1 MIMGS
6 IPPCQGDLSHFASHA
21 HDGILP
27 TMTVFHDNLR
37 RLMEERGFKAAQLS
51 KAAGKSATLV
61 RDLLERTSNPKHD
74 TLVAL
79 ASVLGCSVND
89 LVGDEPSTQHSARP
103 PAPSAIS
110 RIPEVDVR
118 GGMGGG
124 GVAALEINHTDEWG
138 NQIARDDVR
147 GTWDMP
153 TDYLRHELRVVPA
166 RVQIIEVRGDSM
178 EPTLSSGD
186 RVMIDLDDVDPG
198 PGGVFAVWDGM
209 SVLVKRIERVHKSDP
224 PAVRV
229 VSDNV
234 HHSPFELVLDDGG
247 GRIIGRAVWF
257 GRRM

>member
-1 MIMGS
+1 
-6 IPPCQGDLSHFASHA
+6 
-21 HDGILP
+21 
-27 TMTVFHDNLR
+27 MTIGKRITVARELAGLKKN
-37 RLMEERGFKAAQLS
+37 QLA
-51 KAAGKSATLV
+51 K
-61 RDLLERTSNPKHD
+61 
-74 TLVAL
+74 
-79 ASVLGCSVND
+79 
-89 LVGDEPSTQHSARP
+89 LVGVSPPAVTQWETDDTTPGLDRLAQIAEATGCTVSMLTGDEAFPHTSAKP
-103 PAPSAIS
+103 KTPAPSAS
-110 RIPEVDVR
+110 TRIPEVDVR

-124 GVAALEINHTDEWG
+124 GVMALEINGVDEWG

-186 RVMIDLDDVDPG
+186 RVMIDLDDTDPG

-229 VSDNV
+229 ISDNPN
-234 HHSPFELVLDDGG
+234 HSPFELVLDDGG